1 VTKVFQDAEGRGEG
15 VTEATIE
22 VSVGIIK
29 RMLEDQYDHILSLTS
44 IG

>member
-15 VTEATIE
+15 VSEATIE
-22 VSVGIIK
+22 VSVGLIK
-29 RMLEDQYDHILSLTS
+29 RMLEDQYDHTLSLTR